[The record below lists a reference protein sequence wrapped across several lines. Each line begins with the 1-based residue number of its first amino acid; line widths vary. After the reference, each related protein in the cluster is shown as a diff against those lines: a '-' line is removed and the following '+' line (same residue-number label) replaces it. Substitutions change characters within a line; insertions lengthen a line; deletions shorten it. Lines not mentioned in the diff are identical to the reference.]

1 MKSDCS
7 IVVHSLHER
16 FYRHNPHCHSLDSGS
31 EAMAAPTSL
40 FRCLNVCEDALSQ
53 DLVLSDILI
62 LILISPCDTTRPS
75 HWHRSSDSKYHAAYS
90 LSYSNAEKCSSEN
103 INLWLCHL
111 FQVSELSVTP
121 NMFSSPQLSRLS
133 RREE

>member
-7 IVVHSLHER
+7 IVVHSLHQR

-90 LSYSNAEKCSSEN
+90 LSYSNAEKCSSGQCFN
-103 INLWLCHL
+103 QKQKISIYGSAICFR
-111 FQVSELSVTP
+111 FQ
-121 NMFSSPQLSRLS
+121 SSQSHQICFPAPS
-133 RREE
+133 